1 MQTVKRNHPSHL
13 PVIRIPLLVLLAAAA
28 PFSALVHADEIQ
40 PKQLWPDNRGQHIQA
55 HGGGVIKDG
64 DTWYWFGEERS
75 KENDLEPNKRFVGC
89 YSSKDLIHWTFRN
102 KVLKLETPEG
112 LLPGWVVERPKV
124 FHNPETGKYV
134 MYFHLDGSQNP
145 NSKGHYNLARVGV
158 AVCDTI
164 DGEYK
169 FVRSFRPLGKESRD
183 IGQFIDDDG
192 CAYLIFESRP
202 TKGFY
207 IAKLSKD
214 YLDVEKEVAFIKAP
228 LEGGAVVHL
237 GGLYYVLGSHLTSW
251 APNPNVYASSPK
263 LEGPWPE
270 HQDFKNIVPPE
281 KSTNT
286 YGSQTTMLLK
296 IPGTKTNTVIYMG
309 DVWKPKTQW
318 ESTYLWMPVEIGNGT
333 MTLPEPAPWTIDV
346 TTGETQIKR

>member
-1 MQTVKRNHPSHL
+1 MTMRT
-13 PVIRIPLLVLLAAAA
+13 PLLALLAASASL
-28 PFSALVHADEIQ
+28 SALVAADEIK
-40 PKQLWPDNRGQHIQA
+40 PTEVWPDNRGQHIQA
-55 HGGGVIKDG
+55 HGGGVIKVG

-75 KENDLEPNKRFVGC
+75 KENDLEPNRRFVGC

-102 KVLKLETPEG
+102 KVLKLDTPEG

-134 MYFHLDGSQNP
+134 MYFHLDGRRNESQ
-145 NSKGHYNLARVGV
+145 SRYALAEVGV
-158 AVCDTI
+158 AVSDTI
-164 DGEYK
+164 DGDYK
-169 FVRSFRPLGKESRD
+169 FVRSFRPLGQESRD

-192 CAYLIFESRP
+192 SAYLIFESRP
-202 TKGFY
+202 TKGFF

-214 YLDVEKEVAFIKAP
+214 YLDVEKEVAFIKVP
-228 LEGGAVVHL
+228 LEGGAIVHL
-237 GGLYYVLGSHLTSW
+237 NGLYYVLGSHMTSW
-251 APNPNVYASSPK
+251 APNPNVYATSPK

-270 HQDFKNIVPPE
+270 HKDFQNIVPLD

-296 IPGTKTNTVIYMG
+296 VPGTKTNAVIYMG

-318 ESTYLWMPVEIGNGT
+318 ESSYLWMPVEIGNGT

-346 TTGETQIKR
+346 VTGETKIKR

>member
-1 MQTVKRNHPSHL
+1 MTMRT
-13 PVIRIPLLVLLAAAA
+13 PLLALLAASASL
-28 PFSALVHADEIQ
+28 SALVAADEI
-40 PKQLWPDNRGQHIQA
+40 KSTEVWPDNRGQHIQA

-102 KVLKLETPEG
+102 KVLKLDTPEG

-134 MYFHLDGSQNP
+134 MYFHLDGRRDPKQS
-145 NSKGHYNLARVGV
+145 GYALAEVGV
-158 AVCDTI
+158 AVSDTV
-164 DGEYK
+164 DGDYK
-169 FVRSFRPLGKESRD
+169 FVRSFRPLGQESRD

-192 CAYLIFESRP
+192 SAYLIFESRP
-202 TKGFY
+202 TKGFF

-214 YLDVEKEVAFIKAP
+214 YLDVEKQVAFIKAP

-237 GGLYYVLGSHLTSW
+237 DGLYYVLGSHMTSW
-251 APNPNVYASSPK
+251 APNPNVYATSPK

-270 HQDFKNIVPPE
+270 NQDFKNIVPLE

-286 YGSQTTMLLK
+286 YGSQSTMLLK
-296 IPGTKTNTVIYMG
+296 VVGSKTNAVIFMG
-309 DVWKPKTQW
+309 DIWKPKSQW
-318 ESTYLWMPVEIGNGT
+318 DSRYLWMPVEIGNGT
-333 MTLPEPAPWTIDV
+333 MTLPAPAPWTIDV
-346 TTGETQIKR
+346 ATGETTIKR